1 MGKTM
6 KYMESSHMYSTKFMR
21 NSKAVG
27 VLWGI
32 FSVCYSIIVMV
43 VFTQVIVII
52 RKTCKSMFLFR
63 MNGLVMEICLKF
75 LVILD
80 YGGGVWTGSYY
91 LVVIYNL
98 VLMYSVIMAEKN
110 VEAS

>member
-43 VFTQVIVII
+43 VFTQVIEIT
-52 RKTCKSMFLFR
+52 RKSFKSVFMFR
-63 MNGLVMEICLKF
+63 INGLEMEICLKV

-80 YGGGVWTGSYY
+80 YGGGVWTGSYHP
-91 LVVIYNL
+91 IW
-98 VLMYSVIMAEKN
+98 
-110 VEAS
+110 

>member
-1 MGKTM
+1 M

-43 VFTQVIVII
+43 VFTQVSDYHI
-52 RKTCKSMFLFR
+52 RKTIKSMLLFR
-63 MNGLVMEICLKF
+63 MNGLVMVICLKV

-80 YGGGVWTGSYY
+80 YGGGVWTGCFY
-91 LVVIYNL
+91 LVFIYKL
-98 VLMYSVIMAEKN
+98 LLLYSVIMTEKN
-110 VEAS
+110 AEAS

>member
-1 MGKTM
+1 MDRT
-6 KYMESSHMYSTKFMR
+6 MESSHMYSTKFMR

-32 FSVCYSIIVMV
+32 FSVCYAIIVMV
-43 VFTQVIVII
+43 VFTQVSDYHI
-52 RKTCKSMFLFR
+52 RKTFKSVFMFR

-80 YGGGVWTGSYY
+80 YGGGVWTGCFY
-91 LVVIYNL
+91 LVIIYNL
-98 VLMYSVIMAEKN
+98 VLIYSVIMTEKN
-110 VEAS
+110 AEAS